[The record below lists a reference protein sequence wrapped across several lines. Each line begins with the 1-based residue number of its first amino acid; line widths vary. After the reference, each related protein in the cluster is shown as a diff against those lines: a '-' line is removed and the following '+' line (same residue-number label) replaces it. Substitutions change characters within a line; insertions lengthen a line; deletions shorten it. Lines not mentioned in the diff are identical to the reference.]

1 MIEVFRK
8 FNEMLAA
15 RRRRRAL
22 VKIRQEF
29 ARSGHPLDG
38 HADSV
43 IEASLPPGVCETP
56 PDYLG
61 AKTISRALR
70 RLSNGPA
77 GEHRHALREARAMSV
92 TGGIEVQPGVDAT
105 ATRGQ

>member
-1 MIEVFRK
+1 MFRK
-8 FNEMLAA
+8 FNQMLAA

-29 ARSGHPLDG
+29 ARHGYPLDG

-43 IEASLPPGVCETP
+43 IEASLPPGMCETP
-56 PDYLG
+56 PAYLG

-70 RLSNGPA
+70 RLSTGAPVER
-77 GEHRHALREARAMSV
+77 GHARKQV
-92 TGGIEVQPGVDAT
+92 TKYVSTGK
-105 ATRGQ
+105 

>member
-1 MIEVFRK
+1 MFKK
-8 FNEMLAA
+8 FNRMLAA

-29 ARSGHPLDG
+29 ARSGYPLDG
-38 HADSV
+38 YADSD
-43 IEASLPPGVCETP
+43 IEASLPPGMCETR

-70 RLSNGPA
+70 RLSNSA
-77 GEHRHALREARAMSV
+77 VSRRFTMTSNSNA
-92 TGGIEVQPGVDAT
+92 
-105 ATRGQ
+105 